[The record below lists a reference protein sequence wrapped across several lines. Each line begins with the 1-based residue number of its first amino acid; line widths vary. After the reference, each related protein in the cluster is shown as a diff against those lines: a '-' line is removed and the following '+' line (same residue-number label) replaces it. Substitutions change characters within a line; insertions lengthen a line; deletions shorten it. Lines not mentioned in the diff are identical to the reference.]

1 MNDRMISADLYHN
14 PAAYNKSHE
23 DREHLFTTITTCIHS
38 GAPSCTSPG
47 DSVHRVAFVNGLCD
61 HNVTN
66 ASGSVQLGSLGSL
79 LLQGIHNY

>member
-1 MNDRMISADLYHN
+1 MT
-14 PAAYNKSHE
+14 
-23 DREHLFTTITTCIHS
+23 FTTVQLLIISPMRTQYICS
-38 GAPSCTSPG
+38 PRSPLVSAVEPPSCTSPG

-79 LLQGIHNY
+79 LLQEIHNY